1 MKLKTILSALLTF
14 VVLSVLFV
22 LLLDK
27 VLMPRVVQ
35 KGDEVVVP
43 SVIGLPKEEA
53 LSLIERNGLRAYFK
67 GEKPSEFPQGA
78 VAEQDPEPGMVVK
91 RGFRIILILSSG
103 PPEEDSSS
111 QYFQP

>member
-1 MKLKTILSALLTF
+1 MVTFLGLSL
-14 VVLSVLFV
+14 LFV

-27 VLMPRVVQ
+27 VIMPKVVR
-35 KGDEVVVP
+35 KGDEAVVP

-53 LSLIERNGLRAYFK
+53 LSHIEKNGLRAYFK
-67 GEKPSEFPQGA
+67 GEKPSEFPKGA

-91 RGFRIILILSSG
+91 KGFRIVLILSSG